1 MADDTKLGIATIPIR
16 ATLDQLDRDLSTAKG
31 KAKKGVDEI
40 NSVFSKIGLGTLVAG
55 ASIAGLTKFMGDAV
69 GMAREAEKIQADL
82 NATLAST
89 KGIAGVTAD
98 EINEMARALSQVTTF
113 EDDAIVKGQAML
125 LTFTNIGKDVFPM
138 ATETM
143 LNMAE
148 KFGSLDAAAVQLG
161 KALNDPIQGVTAL
174 RRVGVQLSDAQEQQI
189 KDFMAVGDIAS
200 AQKVILGELET
211 EFGGLAK
218 AIGETSE
225 GKLKI
230 LQNNLGNTQEAIG
243 AGLLPTID
251 KLTESFAG
259 LLSPLTGSNEELTQ
273 LTSLV
278 AEFEAK
284 PLISALDNARFVT
297 EQLNT
302 VTSTFNDLLKRLQ
315 DMLGITAD
323 KTAYMGQSF
332 KAVMLPITLL
342 TQGPLAAMRDIMA
355 IIADLI
361 DQINRFNP
369 AVAWSDLQQIG
380 SNLGIPGF
388 QSGGIVPGP
397 VGAPQ
402 LAVVH
407 GGEMVIPAG
416 ERGGTSVSI
425 SGGINFYGS
434 NAPANRL
441 EADQSADLFLSA
453 LRARG
458 VTI

>member
-1 MADDTKLGIATIPIR
+1 MGDDTKLGIATIPIR
-16 ATLDQLDRDLSTAKG
+16 ATLDQLDNDLAAAKG
-31 KAKKGVDEI
+31 KARKGVDEI

-55 ASIAGLTKFMGDAV
+55 ASIAGFTKFLGDAV

-98 EINEMARALSQVTTF
+98 EINDMAFALSQVTTF
-113 EDDAIVKGQAML
+113 GGRAIVKGQAML

-148 KFGSLDAAAVQLG
+148 KFGSMETASVQLG
-161 KALNDPIQGVTAL
+161 KALNDPVAGVTAL

-189 KDFMAVGDIAS
+189 KDFMALGDIAS

-211 EFGGLAK
+211 EFGGLAR

-259 LLSPLTGSNEELTQ
+259 LLAPLTGSNEELTQ
-273 LTSLV
+273 LTSLA

-284 PLISALDNARFVT
+284 PLLAALDNAAFVMRQVNEVTGFFNRTLDSLNEKLGLT
-297 EQLNT
+297 EG
-302 VTSTFNDLLKRLQ
+302 KGR
-315 DMLGITAD
+315 DMG
-323 KTAYMGQSF
+323 KTF

-342 TQGPLAAMRDIMA
+342 TQGPLAALRDMLDV
-355 IIADLI
+355 IADLI
-361 DQINRFNP
+361 DQVNSFSPGQALTDIQN
-369 AVAWSDLQQIG
+369 IG
-380 SNLGIPGF
+380 RNWHIPGF
-388 QSGGIVPGP
+388 QSGGMVLGP
-397 VGAPQ
+397 VGQPQ

-407 GGEMVIPAG
+407 GGETIIPPG
-416 ERGGTSVSI
+416 EVQNSVVYQYYNLTMQSMR
-425 SGGINFYGS
+425 STERVAEDFY
-434 NAPANRL
+434 L
-441 EADQSADLFLSA
+441 MKA
-453 LRARG
+453 LARA
-458 VTI
+458 

>member
-1 MADDTKLGIATIPIR
+1 MAEELGVAKIPIR
-16 ATLDQLDRDLSTAKG
+16 ATLDQLDDDLNRAKK
-31 KAKKGVDEI
+31 KAKSGVDEI
-40 NSVFSKIGLGTLVAG
+40 NGIFGSIGLGTLVAG

-98 EINEMARALSQVTTF
+98 EINEMAMALSQVTTF

-125 LTFTNIGKDVFPM
+125 LTFTNIGRDVFPQ
-138 ATETM
+138 ATEAM

-148 KFGSLDAAAVQLG
+148 KFGSIDSAAVQLG
-161 KALNDPIQGVTAL
+161 KALNDPVSGVTAL
-174 RRVGVQLSDAQEQQI
+174 RRVGVQLTEQQEEQI
-189 KDFMAVGDIAS
+189 KTFIEAGDVAS
-200 AQKVILGELET
+200 AQRVILAELET
-211 EFGGLAK
+211 EFGGLAR

-225 GKLKI
+225 GKMKI

-278 AEFEAK
+278 AEFEAT
-284 PLISALDNARFVT
+284 PLLSALDNARFVT

-323 KTAYMGQSF
+323 KTDRMGQSF

-342 TQGPLAAMRDIMA
+342 TQGPLAAMKDAMI

-369 AVAWSDLQQIG
+369 AVAWGGLQQIG

-397 VGAPQ
+397 VGAPR

-407 GGEMVIPAG
+407 GGEMVIPSEVMFGGSTEHTIRFEGVPRGMDQAG
-416 ERGGTSVSI
+416 LERVVREVLVS
-425 SGGINFYGS
+425 
-434 NAPANRL
+434 
-441 EADQSADLFLSA
+441 DLMQYVRS
-453 LRARG
+453 RP
-458 VTI
+458 